1 MNDDDVLSFVSI
13 RQDTAAHPYE
23 QIRQQVLDAIAA
35 GRLVPGARLTSVRAL
50 AGRLGV
56 AVNTVARSY
65 RELEQAGAVETRG
78 RHGTVVLATGSE
90 ADRRLA
96 AAANDLVQQ
105 AVQWGVDEGRTLE
118 FVRAAFR
125 GQ

>member
-1 MNDDDVLSFVSI
+1 MNDDVLGFI
-13 RQDTAAHPYE
+13 AIHRDAAANPYD
-23 QIRQQVLDAIAA
+23 QIRQQILDAIAS
-35 GRLVPGARLTSVRAL
+35 GRLVPGTRLTSVRAL
-50 AGRLGV
+50 AGRLGI

-65 RELEQAGAVETRG
+65 RELEQAGVVETRG

-96 AAANDLVQQ
+96 TAAAKLVHQ
-105 AVQWGVDEGRTLE
+105 AQEWGVGEDRTVG

>member
-1 MNDDDVLSFVSI
+1 MNDDDVLGFVSI
-13 RQDTAAHPYE
+13 HKDAAANPYD
-23 QIRQQVLDAIAA
+23 QIRQQVLDAIAL
-35 GRLVPGARLTSVRAL
+35 GRLVPGTRLTSVRAL

-65 RELEQAGAVETRG
+65 RELEQAGVVETRG

-90 ADRRLA
+90 GDRRLA
-96 AAANDLVQQ
+96 AAAAELVHQ
-105 AVQWGVDEGRTLE
+105 ARQWGVDEGRALD

>member
-1 MNDDDVLSFVSI
+1 MNDDVLGFVSI
-13 RQDTAAHPYE
+13 RKDLPTNPYD
-23 QIRQQVLDAIAA
+23 QIRQQILDAI
-35 GRLVPGARLTSVRAL
+35 GSGMLVPGTRLTPVRAL

-96 AAANDLVQQ
+96 AAAAELVAQ
-105 AVQWGVDEGRTLE
+105 ARNWGVGEARVVE
-118 FVRAAFR
+118 FLRAAFR
-125 GQ
+125 VQ